1 MGAITKTRK
10 IGGSLVATI
19 PSNVINAEDIK
30 EGEWIELEIKKYKK
44 DYFGSLKELD
54 KFEKEDRME
63 ERWDIL

>member
-1 MGAITKTRK
+1 MGVITKTRK

-63 ERWDIL
+63 VR